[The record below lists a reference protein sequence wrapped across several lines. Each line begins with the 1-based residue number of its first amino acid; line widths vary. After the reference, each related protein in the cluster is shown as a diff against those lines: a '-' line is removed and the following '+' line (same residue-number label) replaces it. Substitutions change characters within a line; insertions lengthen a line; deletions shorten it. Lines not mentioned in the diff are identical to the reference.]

1 MAANLTTGAA
11 LAALL
16 STFNP
21 GALAQSLPHTGA
33 TQCKTTQPNVRH
45 CQAMGHSFIEIS
57 AQGFQVVTG
66 ELNGDLVTCVT
77 WGLDSIRNGRVSD
90 STDVDQICVWGVDG
104 LPGKSQSVQRLDVL

>member
-1 MAANLTTGAA
+1 MATNLTAGAA

-21 GALAQSLPHTGA
+21 GALAQSLPYTGA
-33 TQCKTTQPNVRH
+33 TRCKTTQPNVRH
-45 CQAMGHSFIEIS
+45 CQAMDHSFIEIT
-57 AQGFQVVTG
+57 ADGFQVITG

-77 WGLDSIRNGRVSD
+77 WGLDSIKQGQVSI

>member
-1 MAANLTTGAA
+1 MAANLTGWAA

-21 GALAQSLPHTGA
+21 EALAQSLPNTGT
-33 TQCKTTQPNVRH
+33 TQCRTTQPNVRH
-45 CQAMGHSFIEIS
+45 CQSMGHSFIEIT
-57 AQGFQVVTG
+57 APGFQVVTG

-77 WGLDSIRNGRVSD
+77 WGLDTIKNGRVSA